1 MSENNLQRKNQ
12 KIFGI
17 NASNNQITAFGSKA
31 TTGNPVYTNDIE
43 EIQTTAYENG
53 WYGATVQGNA
63 PTITDTNAINYETS
77 YQVAYLMQKGIAEW
91 DSKTTYY
98 KGDICL
104 LKDEQKIPYVI
115 YSQIDSNKNY
125 NPASNPDKWRALID
139 RVVVG
144 EMKMYCGLTAPTGYL
159 LCDGSAVS
167 RIQYK
172 DLFNVIGTYF
182 GQGDGQTT
190 FNLPDMRNRFPEGAG
205 TNTLGQHIEAGIQDH
220 KHYLINA
227 NRFYSYT
234 GVTDGTMGNSSNS
247 MGNNDYWL
255 CGTNQTQTDSGNY
268 PANLYLSSEAS
279 KTNVENTV
287 YGKSDTVQPEA
298 TIINYIIKF

>member
-43 EIQTTAYENG
+43 EIQTQAYENG

-125 NPASNPDKWRALID
+125 SPASNPDKWRALID
-139 RVVVG
+139 RAVVG

-159 LCDGSAVS
+159 LCDGSEVS
-167 RIQYK
+167 RTQYK
-172 DLFNVIGTYF
+172 DLFNVIGTFF

-205 TNTLGQHIEAGIQDH
+205 TNALGQHMEAGLPEIAGEITPNSDRDDGVQGTFTGC
-220 KHYLINA
+220 
-227 NRFYSYT
+227 FYQKTT
-234 GVTDGTMGNSSNS
+234 GQKGSAASDQILNSVPGFGFKAS
-247 MGNNDYWL
+247 
-255 CGTNQTQTDSGNY
+255 
-268 PANLYLSSEAS
+268 LSSAI
-279 KTNVENTV
+279 
-287 YGKSDTVQPEA
+287 YGKSETVQPEA